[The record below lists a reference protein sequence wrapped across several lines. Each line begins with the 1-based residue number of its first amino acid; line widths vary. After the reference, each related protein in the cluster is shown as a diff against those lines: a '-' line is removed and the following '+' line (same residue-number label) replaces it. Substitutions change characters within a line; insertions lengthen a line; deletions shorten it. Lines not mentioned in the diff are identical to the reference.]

1 MRLIILNYLY
11 KYIYNYMGNLL
22 AYPLIDNTKS
32 VSKILELEGWSL
44 IYKNGNYVYYNKFKN
59 IEISDYPESISDYN
73 DIINFY
79 NTELLESYETV
90 DLLEDY
96 IYINSSILMEEDINK
111 IQCIKKKIK
120 EEIEVLPHVVG
131 LCFS

>member
-1 MRLIILNYLY
+1 
-11 KYIYNYMGNLL
+11 MGNLFT
-22 AYPLIDNTKS
+22 YPLIDNTKS

-96 IYINSSILMEEDINK
+96 IYNNSSILMEEDINK
-111 IQCIKKKIK
+111 IQCIKEKIK
-120 EEIEVLPHVVG
+120 EEIEVFPHVVG